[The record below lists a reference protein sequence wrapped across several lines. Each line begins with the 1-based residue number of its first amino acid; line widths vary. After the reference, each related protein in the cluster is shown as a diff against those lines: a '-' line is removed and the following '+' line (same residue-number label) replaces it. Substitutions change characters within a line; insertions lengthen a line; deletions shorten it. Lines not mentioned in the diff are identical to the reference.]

1 MGAAFPVQMPSAE
14 DERFTFGLLINVADV
29 LARHGY
35 PRAEG
40 IDLVDLRQAPYCFLY
55 VGRKDGGR

>member
-1 MGAAFPVQMPSAE
+1 MPSAE